1 MKKFILSIFI
11 LVAFLLAACGGKTA
25 DTAEIENLAA
35 PQVASTSAN
44 DDDSGQQPVQP
55 SGEQPAMTEQYVSE
69 LTKCLIGLFK
79 LDGTDLA
86 LTTDQITALIP
97 ILNSYLEQE
106 QTQNQDSA
114 PQQQAATPDT
124 SVLQE
129 QQTALEEQQNAL
141 IAQINA
147 VLTADQKNSITSLEL
162 DQETVMAF
170 LEEQGIAMGGGQ
182 PGQGNGQN
190 MPQGT
195 PSGDQ
200 NGNVPQVQGTPANGN
215 GGPGDGRGGNQPGGG
230 GFGSTSRL
238 LIEAL
243 LQSLEAKISS

>member
-44 DDDSGQQPVQP
+44 DDGSGQQPVQP
-55 SGEQPAMTEQYVSE
+55 SGEQPAMAEQNVSE
-69 LTKCLIGLFK
+69 LTKYLIGLFK

-86 LTTDQITALIP
+86 LTTDQTTALIP

-106 QTQNQDSA
+106 QTQNPAS
-114 PQQQAATPDT
+114 QQQAATPDT

-162 DQETVMAF
+162 DQETVTAF